1 MRGNKKIHI
10 CICAATNALSHRIEL
25 YKDVNNLFI
34 YFIYLQNLYNATISY
49 II

>member
-10 CICAATNALSHRIEL
+10 CISAATNALSHRIEL
-25 YKDVNNLFI
+25 YKDV
-34 YFIYLQNLYNATISY
+34 YNATISY

>member
-10 CICAATNALSHRIEL
+10 CICAATNALSHPIEL
-25 YKDVNNLFI
+25 YKDV
-34 YFIYLQNLYNATISY
+34 YNATIRY

>member
-1 MRGNKKIHI
+1 MRGNKKIYI

-25 YKDVNNLFI
+25 YKDV
-34 YFIYLQNLYNATISY
+34 YDATISY

>member
-10 CICAATNALSHRIEL
+10 CICAATNALSHCIEL
-25 YKDVNNLFI
+25 YKDV
-34 YFIYLQNLYNATISY
+34 YDATISY

>member
-25 YKDVNNLFI
+25 YKDV
-34 YFIYLQNLYNATISY
+34 YNATISY
-49 II
+49 SI